1 MQTPKAYVIELSE
14 RMTKLYND
22 ISQQAKYADWRLD
35 RVSVNITSQHPT
47 IDVLI
52 EADNESQITLPD
64 MRVFERAIEDSK
76 FAITVTL
83 STHDWS
89 YGELEYYDTIV
100 ASNARYEE
108 QMELFEQPPAFELP
122 EGEKLYISE
131 SKYSYLGG
139 DGARWSLSEID
150 PRTIDELQANHPT
163 TFNILKI
170 AARRTGQQI
179 EKLPEL
185 KPITPEEI
193 SGHLNRMH
201 KAVALSP
208 KAVKPLKQHH
218 FYRVDKS
225 CSRRQQFYHVVEC
238 FGNYPM
244 LNNNMDTLG
253 KTKGVWTTQAV
264 NPIMWSLSSL
274 WDDSYTHYSVRRR
287 HEHLSNTV
295 FPHITEGWVSLTP
308 NAIADVK
315 SNPHGDGHE
324 VYIADENGTL
334 IAWGYTYDTVEDF
347 ISDVEQFLHLYGKC
361 AIMK

>member
-1 MQTPKAYVIELSE
+1 
-14 RMTKLYND
+14 MTKLYND
-22 ISQQAKYADWRLD
+22 IKQQAKYAEWRLD

-47 IDVLI
+47 VDVMI
-52 EADNESQITLPD
+52 EAENESQITLPD

-100 ASNARYEE
+100 ASNTRYED
-108 QMELFEQPPAFELP
+108 QMTADQEPTFELL

-131 SKYSYLGG
+131 IKYSYLGG
-139 DGARWSLSEID
+139 DSNRWQLSEIA
-150 PRTIDELQANHPT
+150 PRTIDELQTKHPT
-163 TFNILKI
+163 TFNIIKV
-170 AARRTGQQI
+170 AARRTGQQV

-193 SGHLNRMH
+193 SGHLVRLHNF
-201 KAVALSP
+201 VAAHP
-208 KAVKPLKQHH
+208 KAVKPLRQHH

-244 LNNNMDTLG
+244 LTNDLDTLG

-264 NPIMWSLSSL
+264 SPTFWSLDNLS
-274 WDDSYTHYSVRRR
+274 DHSYTHYAVRRR
-287 HEHLSNTV
+287 HEHFSNTM
-295 FPHITEGWVSLTP
+295 FPHITQGWVALTP
-308 NAIADVK
+308 NKIADVK
-315 SNPHGDGHE
+315 SHPYGDAFEVFITDEHGAM
-324 VYIADENGTL
+324 IAC
-334 IAWGYTYDTVEDF
+334 GYASTTVEDF
-347 ISDVEQFLHLYGKC
+347 VSDVEQFLQSYGKC

>member
-22 ISQQAKYADWRLD
+22 INQQAKYADWRLD

-52 EADNESQITLPD
+52 DADNESQITLPD
-64 MRVFERAIEDSK
+64 MRVFERAIEDGK

-89 YGELEYYDTIV
+89 YDELEYYDTIV

-108 QMELFEQPPAFELP
+108 QMELFEQAPAFELP
-122 EGEKLYISE
+122 EGEKMYVSE
-131 SKYSYLGG
+131 IEYSYLGS
-139 DGARWSLSEID
+139 DGAQWRLSKIE

-163 TFNILKI
+163 TFNILKV
-170 AARRTGQQI
+170 AARRTGQQL

-193 SGHLNRMH
+193 SGNLKRMH

-208 KAVKPLKQHH
+208 KAVKPLRQHH

-244 LNNNMDTLG
+244 LTNGLDTLG

-264 NPIMWSLSSL
+264 SPTLWSLDNLS
-274 WDDSYTHYSVRRR
+274 DHSYTHYAVRRR
-287 HEHLSNTV
+287 HEHFSNTM
-295 FPHITEGWVSLTP
+295 FPHITQGWIALTP
-308 NAIADVK
+308 NKIADVK
-315 SNPHGDGHE
+315 SHPYGDAFE
-324 VYIADENGTL
+324 VFITDEYGTMIAC
-334 IAWGYTYDTVEDF
+334 GYASTTVEDF
-347 ISDVEQFLHLYGKC
+347 VSDVEQFLHLYGKC
-361 AIMK
+361 GILK

>member
-1 MQTPKAYVIELSE
+1 MQAPKAYVIELSE

-47 IDVLI
+47 IDVLV

-89 YGELEYYDTIV
+89 YGELEYYDTTV

-131 SKYSYLGG
+131 IKYSYLGG

-163 TFNILKI
+163 TFNILKV

-179 EKLPEL
+179 EKTARVETNHPRGSFWTL
-185 KPITPEEI
+185 K
-193 SGHLNRMH
+193 
-201 KAVALSP
+201 
-208 KAVKPLKQHH
+208 
-218 FYRVDKS
+218 
-225 CSRRQQFYHVVEC
+225 
-238 FGNYPM
+238 
-244 LNNNMDTLG
+244 
-253 KTKGVWTTQAV
+253 
-264 NPIMWSLSSL
+264 
-274 WDDSYTHYSVRRR
+274 TH
-287 HEHLSNTV
+287 
-295 FPHITEGWVSLTP
+295 
-308 NAIADVK
+308 A
-315 SNPHGDGHE
+315 
-324 VYIADENGTL
+324 
-334 IAWGYTYDTVEDF
+334 
-347 ISDVEQFLHLYGKC
+347 
-361 AIMK
+361 